1 MNFSNIEISK
11 FETGRIRKGCMPQLK
26 CHHFTGNAMK
36 VMWSQGTRFVLTA
49 KITFSSKTF
58 GFCEISHRL
67 K

>member
-36 VMWSQGTRFVLTA
+36 VM
-49 KITFSSKTF
+49 
-58 GFCEISHRL
+58 
-67 K
+67 